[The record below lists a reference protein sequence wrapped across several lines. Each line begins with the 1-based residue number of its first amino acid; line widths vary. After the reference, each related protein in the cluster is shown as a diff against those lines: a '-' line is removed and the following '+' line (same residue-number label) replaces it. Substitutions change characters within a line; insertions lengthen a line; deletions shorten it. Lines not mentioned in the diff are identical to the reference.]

1 MFFNRT
7 PPEPTEFG
15 TPLKFSIVCSRMPSG
30 SSAIRML
37 RFRRIQNGK
46 SGLLRVPDE
55 AHGLATI
62 SYGVLTAI
70 YDFGPGQCRALGP
83 YELRW

>member
-46 SGLLRVPDE
+46 SFPLYRECAGAVR
-55 AHGLATI
+55 
-62 SYGVLTAI
+62 
-70 YDFGPGQCRALGP
+70 LGSKGK
-83 YELRW
+83 